1 MFSEPLGEVLSWKS
15 SVSPERAREVY
26 FRVTG
31 KPFNSVPPPRGAIA
45 ERVRSG
51 WESQWD
57 WQPDENQGG
66 DVVAGRVKDLALVE
80 SRIDGLVDA
89 DGAWTYGEWTMV
101 FKNDSP
107 VQREARAQILL
118 PAGGVVSR
126 LTLWINGEPCEA
138 AFAGRD
144 QVKAAYKDVVTVQRR
159 DPVLVTTA
167 GPDRVMM
174 QCFPVPAGGGTM
186 KIRMGITAP
195 MRLCRMDQAVCGLP
209 SIIERNFGIR
219 ESMGHSVWIES
230 SAALSDASGL
240 LKAEHPKKELYA
252 LRGELKDSQLSALG
266 STVTAARNVSIRT
279 TWAGAPAHIKNV
291 SGVFVQSIEPA
302 PQTPPG
308 SVVVVIDGS
317 RTMSSAIA
325 EVAQAISSLPAG
337 VRLSVIVAGDEVV
350 ELTSGPVAVTG
361 ESVKAAAEKVRGIE
375 CRGGADSVP
384 ALCRAWDLAS
394 ESPDGVILWV
404 HGPQPVL
411 LEGIENLTQRYER
424 RPDGPKIWMAQAAAG
439 PNRVCESL
447 NGLGDFSTVA
457 RGGKLGDDLQR
468 LFYSWSSGRSELV
481 VTRAPAPV
489 PPVGDGVKQTS
500 PHLARLWALDE
511 VRRLTSSGRKLSGS
525 KGQEAM
531 KLAADYQLVT
541 PISGAVVLETA
552 AQYARHGLKP
562 VDAAT
567 VPTVPEPETVMLL
580 IVAGAVG
587 VWVLWRRR
595 RAA

>member
-1 MFSEPLGEVLSWKS
+1 
-15 SVSPERAREVY
+15 
-26 FRVTG
+26 
-31 KPFNSVPPPRGAIA
+31 
-45 ERVRSG
+45 
-51 WESQWD
+51 
-57 WQPDENQGG
+57 
-66 DVVAGRVKDLALVE
+66 VE
-80 SRIDGLVDA
+80 SRIDALVDA

-186 KIRMGITAP
+186 KVRMGITAP

-209 SIIERNFGIR
+209 SIIERNFGIG

-230 SAALSDASGL
+230 SAALSDSSGL
-240 LKAEHPKKELYA
+240 LKAEHPKKDLYA
-252 LRGELKDSQLSALG
+252 LRGELKDLQLSGLG
-266 STVTAARNVSIRT
+266 STVTAARNPAVRT
-279 TWAGAPAHIKNV
+279 TWASAPAHIKSA
-291 SGVFVQSIEPA
+291 SGVFVQSVESM
-302 PQTPPG
+302 PQNPPG
-308 SVVVVIDGS
+308 SVLVVIDSS
-317 RTMSSAIA
+317 RTMSSAVG

-337 VRLSVIVAGDEVV
+337 QKLSVIVAGDEVM
-350 ELTSGPVAVTG
+350 ELTPGPVVVSA
-361 ESVKAAAEKVRGIE
+361 ESIKSVAEKVRGID

-411 LEGIENLTQRYER
+411 LEGIESLTQRYER
-424 RPDGPKIWMAQAAAG
+424 RPEGPKVCMAQAAPG

-447 NGLGDFSTVA
+447 NGLGDFFTVA
-457 RGGKLGDDLQR
+457 RGGKLADDLQR
-468 LFYSWSSGRSELV
+468 LFYSWSSGRSDLV
-481 VTRAPAPV
+481 VTRAKAVAAPS
-489 PPVGDGVKQTS
+489 GEGVKQTS

-511 VRRLTSSGRKLSGS
+511 VRRLTSAGRKLSGT

-567 VPTVPEPETVMLL
+567 VPTVPEPETVMMLV
-580 IVAGAVG
+580 VAGAVG
-587 VWVLWRRR
+587 AWVLWKRRR
-595 RAA
+595 RVA